1 LVILFIRGILEIM
14 EYNFNG
20 KITLDDY
27 IQFNENI
34 YKFPFSEKLKY
45 IFCVFLLGIYIYN
58 ILPVLL
64 ELEPQIIL
72 KFFANPKV
80 IINFILFFPI
90 IILILVFPKILRN
103 LMKNIYKKY
112 YDSNK
117 IMAELCCYNITENV
131 IKLKSESGDVILT
144 KEKINK
150 IKYDNDSIYI
160 YIGLNMAYII
170 KKRFLEN
177 EKAFEELRIFIKN
190 NYDKK

>member
-1 LVILFIRGILEIM
+1 M

-20 KITLDDY
+20 KITLEDY

-34 YKFPFSEKLKY
+34 YKFPFSTKIKY
-45 IFCVFLLGIYIYN
+45 IFCVFLLGIFIYI

-64 ELEPQIIL
+64 ELEPQEIL

-80 IINFILFFPI
+80 IINLILFFSI
-90 IILILVFPKILRN
+90 IILILVFPKILRS

-117 IMAELCCYNITENV
+117 TMTELCHYFITENI
-131 IKLKSESGDVILT
+131 IKINSESEDITLR
-144 KEKINK
+144 KDKINK

-170 KKRFLEN
+170 KKHFFEN
-177 EKAFEELRIFIKN
+177 DKEFEALKIFIKEN
-190 NYDKK
+190 FDKR